1 MKKIL
6 TAILTLLL
14 MLCLLSG
21 CSLIFPPSGENGG
34 SEGEDA
40 GDDNNAQEASKDVIL
55 ASQLI
60 SAEDATVLIGQSMAV
75 NSDSPNPYTPF
86 TDKAYYTSEGYSF
99 DIWLTQEALHD
110 KDSDLENDLVKGD
123 WQSYMKA
130 LEKAYSNNKHEE
142 VIIIETD
149 AVQGASAYLQDGKA
163 MGLWMLHIFC
173 GDYKITLNLCN
184 ASLTHEDS
192 AEERAWKQVTLEE
205 MGNFAVKQLN
215 EILG

>member
-1 MKKIL
+1 MKRIITVTL
-6 TAILTLLL
+6 ILLL
-14 MLCLLSG
+14 MLCLLPS
-21 CSLIFPPSGENGG
+21 CSLIFPPSEGNGG
-34 SEGEDA
+34 SASEDES
-40 GDDNNAQEASKDVIL
+40 DNSTTTTSRDVIL

-60 SAEDATVLIGQSMAV
+60 SAADATALIGQNMSV
-75 NSDSPNPYTPF
+75 NGDSPNPYTPF
-86 TDKAYYTSEGYSF
+86 TDKAYYMSEAYSF

-110 KDSDLENDLVKGD
+110 KDSELENNLVKDD

-130 LEKAYSNNKHEE
+130 LENAFANNKHEE

-149 AVQGASAYLQDGKA
+149 AVQGASAYLQDGRA

>member
-1 MKKIL
+1 MKRIL
-6 TAILTLLL
+6 TVTLLL
-14 MLCLLSG
+14 LLVLCLLPG
-21 CSLIFPPSGENGG
+21 CRLIFPPYEGNGG
-34 SEGEDA
+34 SEGEDESDDSTTAA
-40 GDDNNAQEASKDVIL
+40 GRDVIL

-192 AEERAWKQVTLEE
+192 AEEIAWKQVTLEE